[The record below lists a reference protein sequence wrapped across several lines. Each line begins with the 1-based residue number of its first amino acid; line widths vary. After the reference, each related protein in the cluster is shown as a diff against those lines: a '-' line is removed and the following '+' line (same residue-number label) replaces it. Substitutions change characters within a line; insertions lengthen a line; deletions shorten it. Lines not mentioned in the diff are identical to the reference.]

1 LEAKNKFNESPAVK
15 DRGMQIALDDIRQS
29 IRGRE
34 RRSAQSI
41 YGIYVPPKSQ
51 KAYDKFKP
59 EGYDE
64 T

>member
-1 LEAKNKFNESPAVK
+1 
-15 DRGMQIALDDIRQS
+15 MQIALDDIRQS

-34 RRSAQSI
+34 RRAAQSI

-51 KAYDKFKP
+51 QAYDKFKP